1 MIDVAVGILGREQLS
16 RQMIGDGA
24 EDFADR
30 LNLLLEGQACRFF
43 SRENLEGK
51 LDMKSCP

>member
-16 RQMIGDGA
+16 RQTIGDGA